1 MLSYT
6 GYGLWHLQD
15 SSRAR
20 KYFECLSL
28 LIQGLWSPRV
38 GKMTLWKLENFKF
51 PWECP
56 HFFHGQIISRCII
69 SLVSCLATG
78 KGTTRSI
85 SEFQT
90 EIRTN
95 DHKLCVLTNHL
106 LLKNSLALLQDNET
120 IGGKECVLSSKKYNH
135 QHQWRQ
141 NYKIGVN
148 TVKSWISCTGIRT
161 STAKAML
168 KTAKII
174 HTHSN
179 PHFWYMKF
187 TY

>member
-1 MLSYT
+1 MTSIRFFQGTEVFWVLESVDT
-6 GYGLWHLQD
+6 GSVVTRG
-15 SSRAR
+15 R
-20 KYFECLSL
+20 ENE
-28 LIQGLWSPRV
+28 
-38 GKMTLWKLENFKF
+38 TLKTWKFQIPLGM
-51 PWECP
+51 PP
-56 HFFHGQIISRCII
+56 HSFQGQIIARCII
-69 SLVSCLATG
+69 SLASCLATG

-85 SEFQT
+85 SEFQA

-120 IGGKECVLSSKKYNH
+120 IGGKECVGSSKKYNH
-135 QHQWRQ
+135 LLCQRQWRQ

-148 TVKSWISCTGIRT
+148 TVNSWISCTGIRT
-161 STAKAML
+161 STAKAMVT
-168 KTAKII
+168 TARII